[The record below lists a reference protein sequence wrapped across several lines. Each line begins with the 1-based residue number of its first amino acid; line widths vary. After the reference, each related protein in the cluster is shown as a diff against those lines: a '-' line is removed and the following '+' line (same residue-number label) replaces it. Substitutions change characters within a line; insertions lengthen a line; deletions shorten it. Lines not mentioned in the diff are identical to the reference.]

1 MTKNTIWTSNVI
13 WAEED
18 KEIHPKPAINY
29 LPEWLKNT
37 PPQIDNGSTAKLL
50 PKIRTV
56 KKCPSFTDIYK
67 EGYILVA
74 PFDIWLSVKI
84 VNDKEITE
92 WRTPH
97 EELKLDIH
105 DVKQMVNYL
114 PKESNVKQV
123 FKLIYPFKCITP
135 KGYSIRQMPLFYHY
149 NNDWHVPYGVI
160 NTDKHHEI
168 NLQVCYTSKEEEVL
182 IKKGTPL
189 AHIIPFKR
197 SSKINMKYKKYN
209 KKLHAKTLSSNFF
222 IFRHFHNGYYQHNF
236 ND

>member
-1 MTKNTIWTSNVI
+1 MPKHAIWTSNNI

-18 KEIHPKPAINY
+18 KSIHPKQAVNF
-29 LPEWLKNT
+29 LPDWLKNT
-37 PPQIDNGSTAKLL
+37 PPQIDNGVKSKYL

-67 EGYILVA
+67 DGYILVA
-74 PFDIWLSVKI
+74 PFDIWLSVKKQ
-84 VNDKEITE
+84 NDTVVSE

-97 EELKLDIH
+97 EELVLDIH
-105 DVKQMVNYL
+105 KVEQMVDHL
-114 PKESNVKQV
+114 PKESNVKQI

-135 KGYSIRQMPLFYHY
+135 KGYSIRQLPLYYHY

-168 NLQVCYTSKEEEVL
+168 NLQICYTSINDEVL
-182 IKKGTPL
+182 IKKGTPM
-189 AHIIPFKR
+189 AHIVTFKR
-197 SSKINMKYKKYN
+197 SDRIKMKYKKFN

-222 IFRHFHNGYYQHNF
+222 IFRHFQNGYYQHDF
-236 ND
+236 NK